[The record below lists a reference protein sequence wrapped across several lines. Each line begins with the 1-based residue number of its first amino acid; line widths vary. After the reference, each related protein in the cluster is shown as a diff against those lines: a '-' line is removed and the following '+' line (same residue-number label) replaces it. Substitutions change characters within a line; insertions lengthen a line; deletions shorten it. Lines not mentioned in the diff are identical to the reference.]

1 MKYQHS
7 TLTPRIAL
15 NEALGRIAQRFGFDH
30 AELIAYAEDD
40 EIGGYH
46 SDDSQRRITEDGK
59 LAKGI
64 WGVEGQIIYAL
75 IRASTPRHVLEVGNC
90 WGTSTLHIG
99 EAVLTNGKGK
109 LTTLDLPEP
118 SHGGDPFTIPERY
131 EGITTA
137 IYEDLF
143 DFNYKT
149 RPLLDF
155 VFEDALHATAQVAHV
170 WGNFAQYAKS
180 GAVIVSHDSEHHQ
193 AGVHVQ
199 AGIEQVVAKG
209 EYLSLAIAPADCGL
223 AMWRKP

>member
-1 MKYQHS
+1 MNYRYS
-7 TLTPRIAL
+7 TLTPRVSLEDAC
-15 NEALGRIAQRFGFDH
+15 
-30 AELIAYAEDD
+30 ELITAFLELEGVSLHAFAVEDK
-40 EIGGYH
+40 IGGFH
-46 SDDSQRRITEDGK
+46 HDNEQRRVNPDGSY
-59 LAKGI
+59 AKGI

-75 IRASTPRHVLEVGNC
+75 VRALRPRHILEVGNC
-90 WGTSTLHIG
+90 WGTSTLHLS